1 MNGMDLN
8 GQTAPES
15 THGLFGPPAE
25 LKIDKRRSAIEFS
38 KSSTLDFTSQR
49 SQSVYGII
57 PSSHHRLSTQQPQ
70 QQQRSAL
77 HTVNE
82 EDGINRNR
90 SSSSAT
96 STSSSSLSTTMDQR
110 SSILYFNETSI
121 GQYNKRRSS
130 INNDFRRYSSSSS
143 GFNQQQL
150 HDENESKRM
159 SRADAL
165 AEAEAKLNGYGKK
178 LPSTLFESNRSS
190 SRPTSLRPLH
200 AFNNNNQHYQQQQQ
214 HNNNK
219 LLSNGDSSSS
229 SSPSAFQQEQKQN
242 RRLSEPNARQ
252 YFKYSDQYN
261 EFQEMQQR
269 KSQRMSMT
277 SSPFN
282 NNHHQNSINNRR
294 TSLQLLNA
302 STASNTNHN
311 HNGLEGRR
319 SGTKPSHL
327 LLDTNN
333 NNNNNENRRSR
344 NFNNDWRS
352 STYSVNGNAG
362 LTGNNNN
369 NNGNGGGTAG
379 DRSSVYGFV
388 PFTPTR
394 MSFSREDNT
403 IQQQLQQRR
412 ALFTPHLPFS
422 ALAPFLKSH
431 QLVSGMLRVN
441 KRNRSDAYV
450 FCETFNADIYICGS
464 RDRNRALEGDHVVV
478 RLVEVERVMREKM
491 EKEEAKL
498 ARNNG
503 LPVIRKPDE
512 EDEKEIIFGGEED
525 VDKVTPRY
533 CGIITAVLERAQNQ
547 MFSGTLGLMRPNSK
561 RQHKHGHD
569 DDRDNSPRIIWFKP
583 TDKRV
588 PLIAI
593 PVDQAPVG
601 FLENSQAYENT
612 LFLGSIKRWPIT
624 SLHPFGVLEAE
635 LGSVDQLDVQF
646 RGILADNN
654 FLNNKFKNDVMACL
668 PSLPWNPSKESLSHR
683 RDLRSLR
690 CFTIDNQENGENDVA
705 LSIEKMGDGYYQVG
719 LHVSDFTS
727 FVKPQSPIDKEARDR
742 ASGIYLHK
750 SVPLWPAELL
760 KHCTDLLPNQD
771 RYAFSVIWKF
781 NDENKI
787 IDTWFGKTII
797 RSYALVV
804 PNEIQDSLMNNS
816 SIIPE
821 HIGAEGAKD
830 LKKLYDLSQRLKE
843 KRLQDGALF
852 LAEQQLDI
860 EMMDELPVD
869 IAVKPELMSS
879 DILNEFKVLANTM
892 VAQKITRGLPEA
904 ALLQSQAPPNER
916 KLLELT
922 HYLQSVGYHID
933 PTSSKTLQA
942 SVDAIE
948 NVDAR
953 SVITT
958 LVLKTMQPKKYFC
971 TGAFDISRYHHYS
984 KNVPLYTDFTSP
996 SRKYASIIV
1005 HRQLETVLQGGEDVK
1020 FYLES
1025 DYVQKLAQHCNAKE
1039 ACILNAQEQSQHLL
1053 LSNYL
1058 TSSKQTSITHEA
1070 IVVGVQEQTFDVIV
1084 PSLGLERRIHVM
1096 NLPLRHSHYQA
1107 TEGVLYLYWLPGV
1120 PTTDA
1125 LVEKNDDYDDEE
1137 DDDIR
1142 TRTTDDDDYSFIDGH
1157 SDEKEKEK
1165 KNNESESKDKIV
1177 QQLAISE
1184 SNGNQQNNNKN
1195 EVVTTTKRRPR
1206 SLSLR
1211 AIEGESMKS
1220 QQKCTIPQEC
1230 CLLIR
1235 PFDFIRVVIIADSIR
1250 NPPLVRV
1257 LASNP
1262 FVNHES

>member
-1 MNGMDLN
+1 M
-8 GQTAPES
+8 
-15 THGLFGPPAE
+15 
-25 LKIDKRRSAIEFS
+25 
-38 KSSTLDFTSQR
+38 
-49 SQSVYGII
+49 
-57 PSSHHRLSTQQPQ
+57 
-70 QQQRSAL
+70 
-77 HTVNE
+77 
-82 EDGINRNR
+82 
-90 SSSSAT
+90 
-96 STSSSSLSTTMDQR
+96 
-110 SSILYFNETSI
+110 
-121 GQYNKRRSS
+121 
-130 INNDFRRYSSSSS
+130 
-143 GFNQQQL
+143 
-150 HDENESKRM
+150 
-159 SRADAL
+159 
-165 AEAEAKLNGYGKK
+165 
-178 LPSTLFESNRSS
+178 
-190 SRPTSLRPLH
+190 
-200 AFNNNNQHYQQQQQ
+200 
-214 HNNNK
+214 
-219 LLSNGDSSSS
+219 
-229 SSPSAFQQEQKQN
+229 
-242 RRLSEPNARQ
+242 
-252 YFKYSDQYN
+252 
-261 EFQEMQQR
+261 
-269 KSQRMSMT
+269 
-277 SSPFN
+277 
-282 NNHHQNSINNRR
+282 
-294 TSLQLLNA
+294 
-302 STASNTNHN
+302 
-311 HNGLEGRR
+311 
-319 SGTKPSHL
+319 
-327 LLDTNN
+327 
-333 NNNNNENRRSR
+333 
-344 NFNNDWRS
+344 
-352 STYSVNGNAG
+352 
-362 LTGNNNN
+362 
-369 NNGNGGGTAG
+369 
-379 DRSSVYGFV
+379 
-388 PFTPTR
+388 
-394 MSFSREDNT
+394 
-403 IQQQLQQRR
+403 
-412 ALFTPHLPFS
+412 
-422 ALAPFLKSH
+422 
-431 QLVSGMLRVN
+431 
-441 KRNRSDAYV
+441 
-450 FCETFNADIYICGS
+450 
-464 RDRNRALEGDHVVV
+464 
-478 RLVEVERVMREKM
+478 
-491 EKEEAKL
+491 
-498 ARNNG
+498 
-503 LPVIRKPDE
+503 
-512 EDEKEIIFGGEED
+512 
-525 VDKVTPRY
+525 
-533 CGIITAVLERAQNQ
+533 
-547 MFSGTLGLMRPNSK
+547 
-561 RQHKHGHD
+561 
-569 DDRDNSPRIIWFKP
+569 
-583 TDKRV
+583 
-588 PLIAI
+588 
-593 PVDQAPVG
+593 
-601 FLENSQAYENT
+601 
-612 LFLGSIKRWPIT
+612 
-624 SLHPFGVLEAE
+624 
-635 LGSVDQLDVQF
+635 
-646 RGILADNN
+646 
-654 FLNNKFKNDVMACL
+654 
-668 PSLPWNPSKESLSHR
+668 
-683 RDLRSLR
+683 
-690 CFTIDNQENGENDVA
+690 
-705 LSIEKMGDGYYQVG
+705 
-719 LHVSDFTS
+719 
-727 FVKPQSPIDKEARDR
+727 
-742 ASGIYLHK
+742 
-750 SVPLWPAELL
+750 
-760 KHCTDLLPNQD
+760 
-771 RYAFSVIWKF
+771 
-781 NDENKI
+781 
-787 IDTWFGKTII
+787 
-797 RSYALVV
+797 V

-830 LKKLYDLSQRLKE
+830 LKKLYDLSQYLKE

-1005 HRQLETVLQGGEDVK
+1005 HRQLETVLQGDEDVK

-1039 ACILNAQEQSQHLL
+1039 TCILNAQEQSQHLL

-1096 NLPLRHSHYQA
+1096 NLPLRHAHYQA

-1165 KNNESESKDKIV
+1165 KNNESESKDKII

-1195 EVVTTTKRRPR
+1195 EVATTTTKRRPR